1 VDGVQAI
8 RSPQFFSEGD
18 SAIRI
23 SFADAIS
30 REAIDAVR
38 RYSAAL
44 TAANISWVRDVVAA
58 YTTVTVY
65 YAPEDIRYAD
75 AEAFLAALPPHEPA
89 DPSGERTVE
98 IPVCYGGEFGPDLE
112 ALAKRHGIAAAE
124 AVSLHEGA
132 DYLVAAVGFV
142 PGFAYL
148 YGLPEALATPR
159 LATPRPRVP
168 AGSVAIGGGQTGI
181 YPLETPGGWQ
191 VIGRTPLRMFDAE
204 RRPAAILSVGDTVR
218 FRAID
223 PAEFGALAERERL
236 AANRAD

>member
-1 VDGVQAI
+1 M
-8 RSPQFFSEGD
+8 
-18 SAIRI
+18 
-23 SFADAIS
+23 
-30 REAIDAVR
+30 R
-38 RYSAAL
+38 RCSTTL
-44 TAANISWVRDVVAA
+44 TTANIPWVRDVVAA

-65 YAPEDIRYAD
+65 YAPGDIRYAD
-75 AEAFLAALPPHEPA
+75 AEAFLTPLPPHEPA
-89 DPSGERTVE
+89 DFIEERTVE

-112 ALAKRHGIAAAE
+112 ALAKLHGIDIAE
-124 AVSLHEGA
+124 AISLHEGA

-148 YGLPEALATPR
+148 YGLPEILTTPR

-204 RRPAAILSVGDTVR
+204 RSPAAILSVGDTVR
-218 FRAID
+218 FRAVD
-223 PAEFGALAERERL
+223 PAEFGALDESERI
-236 AANRAD
+236 AANLVG

>member
-1 VDGVQAI
+1 MRAI
-8 RSPQFFSEGD
+8 RSLQFFPEGD

-44 TAANISWVRDVVAA
+44 TTANIPWVRDVVAA
-58 YTTVTVY
+58 YTTVTVC
-65 YAPEDIRYAD
+65 YAPEDIRYAE
-75 AEAFLAALPPHEPA
+75 AEAFLAALQPHESVDLA
-89 DPSGERTVE
+89 GERTVE

-112 ALAKRHGIAAAE
+112 ALAKLHGIDTAE
-124 AVSLHEGA
+124 AVSRHEGG
-132 DYLVAAVGFV
+132 DYLVAAIGFV

-148 YGLPEALATPR
+148 YGLPEALTTPR

-181 YPLETPGGWQ
+181 YPLETPGGWR

-204 RRPAAILSVGDTVR
+204 RSPAAILSVGDTVR
-218 FRAID
+218 FRAVD
-223 PAEFGALAERERL
+223 PAEFAALAERERI